1 MKSYEY
7 GQSDIAGACGKSE
20 GAVRV
25 DITRGK
31 VIPGNLRS
39 VSLYVVREILK
50 GTDDGT
56 ANPTA

>member
-25 DITRGK
+25 DINRGK
-31 VIPGNLRS
+31 VIPENLRS

-50 GTDDGT
+50 GHDGKAT
-56 ANPTA
+56 